1 MQIICFIF
9 LIVNIKI
16 LELYLLVTGDEVDYQ
31 KVSYSITMLS
41 DPKTKPSSS
50 V

>member
-41 DPKTKPSSS
+41 DPMTKPSSS